1 MNELATAEFLISIN
15 QNKDAKKVLD
25 VMKPYCVTL
34 EQMDA
39 VGKLYSEIKS
49 HSECL
54 ELANRMCALSRNP
67 QQQFQIRSNMI
78 RSYLNLNRPLDAL
91 EHIMLNERFDPK
103 DHANQMEKALALFY
117 LNRKNEGELVL
128 RKILTE
134 PRTDDI
140 DARVKFNLGTYELAT
155 GDFQTGLK
163 HFLLE
168 GRRFN
173 TWNRYKLP
181 LHNMWEGPPQPGK
194 TILVCAEGGIGDE
207 FISVRFM
214 KHLQD
219 AGMNPIFYT
228 DLKDLASIFSRNG
241 FKTVTSLSEYR
252 NDWLWTY
259 SMPVPIFLDLN
270 EEQLWYGSYIEP
282 LRKAKQL
289 DGKLKIGIKC
299 AGNPYYEQDL
309 HRSIPAKEIIDSLPK
324 DATIYSF
331 HIDEDIGDER
341 AIPLKNSIRTWDD
354 TLDYLDQM
362 DLVISSCTS
371 LAHAAS
377 AMGKQTIVMVP
388 ILNYYVWARPTKHSK
403 WYSENTTLVRQTEY
417 NNWNSAISELKD
429 YIDECY
435 NSQDQR

>member
-1 MNELATAEFLISIN
+1 MNELATAQFLISIN

-25 VMKPYCVTL
+25 VMKPYCVTA

-39 VGKLYSEIKS
+39 VGKLYSDIKS
-49 HSECL
+49 FADCL
-54 ELANRMCALSRNP
+54 ELAKRMHALSKDP
-67 QQQFQIRSNMI
+67 KLQYQVRSNII
-78 RSYLNLNRPLDAL
+78 RSYLNLNKPLNAL
-91 EHIMLNERFDPK
+91 EYILINERYDPK

-117 LNRKNEGELVL
+117 LNRKSESELVL

-155 GDFQTGLK
+155 GDFQAGLK
-163 HFLLE
+163 YFLLE

-181 LHNMWEGPPQPGK
+181 IENMWEGPPQPGK

-219 AGMNPIFYT
+219 AGMNPIFFT
-228 DLKDLASIFSRNG
+228 DLKDLASIFNRNG
-241 FKTVTSLSEYR
+241 FKTVTSLNEYR

-270 EEQLWYGSYIEP
+270 EDQLWYGSYIKP
-282 LRKAKQL
+282 LQKAKQL

-299 AGNPYYEQDL
+299 AGNPYYEHDL
-309 HRSIPAKEIIDSLPK
+309 HRSIPAKEIIDCLPK

-403 WYSENTTLVRQTEY
+403 WYSENTTIVRQTEY

-429 YIDECY
+429 YIDERY
-435 NSQDQR
+435 NSQD